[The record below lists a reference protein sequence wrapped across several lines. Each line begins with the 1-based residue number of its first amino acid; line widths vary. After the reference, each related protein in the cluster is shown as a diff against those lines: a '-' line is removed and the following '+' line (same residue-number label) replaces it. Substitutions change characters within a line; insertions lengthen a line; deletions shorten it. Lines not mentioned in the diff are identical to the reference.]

1 MAIANE
7 FERQLKLHDHEL
19 TAIGAKM
26 VSAKS
31 APTNAEFSEFFASWQ
46 SDMVALGERVA
57 EGIADF
63 AGLIDI
69 EKVNAYLGADGAM
82 VIDDNTLILPPESEG

>member
-1 MAIANE
+1 MGIANE
-7 FERQLKLHDHEL
+7 FERQLNLHEREL

-31 APTNAEFSEFFASWQ
+31 APTDAELAEFFASWQ
-46 SDMVALGERVA
+46 SHMVALGERIA
-57 EGIADF
+57 DGIADF

-69 EKVNAYLGADGAM
+69 EKVNAHLGIDGAM
-82 VIDDNTLILPPESEG
+82 VIDDNTLILPPEDK

>member
-7 FERQLKLHDHEL
+7 FEQQLNLHEHEL

-31 APTNAEFSEFFASWQ
+31 APTDAEFIKSFELWQ
-46 SDMVALGERVA
+46 SHMFALGERIA
-57 EGIADF
+57 EGISDF
-63 AGLIDI
+63 AGLIDT
-69 EKVNAYLGADGAM
+69 EKVQAMLGADGAM
-82 VIDDNTLILPPESEG
+82 VIDDNTLILPPEGK